1 MPGEKEFLQMEAAE
15 VSSPKPP
22 LPQLHMGQVFAS
34 KNLLLTGVTGFLGK
48 VVLSLLLDKYG
59 EQLNKVYV
67 LVRKGSLNDA
77 RRRFIERVVPSEP
90 FSPLREKY
98 GEGGA
103 LQLIEKKCEVIEGDI
118 TDAWLGMGEAQAE
131 GLQGELSA
139 FINCAGLVSFNPSLQ
154 VGLDANV
161 KGVQNAVAFCQHL
174 KIPLIHVSTAFVAGE
189 RSGLVFEDE
198 PIVGYFP
205 KKEELKEAEFSLE
218 QELKDCAKAIARV
231 RETAEDKA
239 LSTQFQERAQK
250 RLEKEGKDF
259 HDERTLRMAINRER
273 RLWVSLQ
280 LTEVGMERAKFWGW
294 PNTYTYTKSLGEQ
307 VIAQASDLHFA
318 ILRPSIVESALRFPF
333 PGWNEGFTTS
343 APLCFV
349 LLKGHRSV
357 PAGTQT
363 ILDMIPVD
371 LVASAVVAATAQA
384 IATPARRIFHV
395 ASGDSSPC
403 FASRAVELVG
413 LYRRKHFRERK
424 SGNEWMNRLKAR
436 IEPRT
441 VGLQSFNLSSAPF
454 FIQASEKAKTWL
466 EEVKPNWGMP
476 KVLSWIERAQSGLED
491 IGDQA
496 EAVQNIVDIFLPFIW
511 QHRYLFRCDNTREL
525 FASLSLQDRNKV
537 FWSPEKLNWRKYFL
551 ETHLPGLEKWVFPN
565 LEEERKKRR
574 AMPPYRDLLEL
585 LDASAFAFHHRV
597 AFRYLGK
604 EGEQTRFTFGEVRH
618 YAGRVASRLASEGI
632 SPKTQVL
639 LLSENRPEW
648 AISYF
653 GILLAGA
660 TAVPLDADF
669 SLKEIL
675 NIAER
680 SKAGACLFSEEVFE
694 RLPTLLKALTKINVR
709 CISLAE
715 GMEGADVAVQ
725 RPKLSGSDVASLLF
739 TSGTTGMPKGVM
751 LTHENFTWLAA
762 KLAGIFELRAGEGLL
777 SVLPL
782 HHSFEFSAGLLVPFV
797 SGAEVNYLDELTSD
811 KISEALDSKRV
822 TAMVGVP
829 AVWQLFDRKI
839 VQELAQKPA
848 VVEEVMDVLLEFNR
862 QLRDYRDINLG
873 KLLFWP
879 IHQKLGG
886 RMRYL
891 VSGGSSL
898 PKDVHEK
905 FHGFG
910 FSMSEGYG
918 LTESSPVLT
927 IFKAD
932 NKLVPGSVGRVLP
945 GISLKILNPDNDGVG
960 EVLAK
965 GPNIMAGYFEDRE
978 ATDAVLKAGW
988 LYTGD
993 LGYLDTD
1000 GRLFLVGRKK
1010 DVIID
1015 ANGKNVYPDELEVLY
1030 EKHDFIKEL
1039 SIVGFPS
1046 EEGGEKVACLC
1057 VPDVSEKGRAEAI
1070 RELEEHFRKI
1080 SGSLPLYR
1088 RVKALYFWEGVLPRT
1103 STRKVKRKEVLEIVK
1118 RLEARNQTLLRG
1130 RRGKKEVL
1138 DEHMES
1144 LVQLIAQTSQKSA
1157 QEIQLSSKLVDDLG
1171 MDSLMLSE
1179 LTVALEQ
1186 TGWVSQGLDLT
1197 KIQTVDDLGRAL
1209 QSGRKKEAPPKPP
1222 APKREEETSINDFQ
1236 IPEVVSK
1243 AGRKFLALGQQALYE
1258 RMFNI
1263 RVEGK
1268 PFIPQNRNFL
1278 VVANHSSHLDMGL
1291 VKLALGEHGGHLVTL
1306 AARDYFFNRS
1316 VKRFYFENFT
1326 NLIPM
1331 ERQGALRESLR
1342 YAAESL
1348 TQGYNLLIFPEG
1360 TRSKTG
1366 EILEFKPTVGYLS
1379 LMANVDVLPIYIRGS
1394 FNALPKGSL
1403 LPKSKELEVR
1413 IGPALRI
1420 QTMSAHVANMVRS
1433 EAYRWIARIAEE
1445 AVRQLAKG
1453 KVLDLEN
1460 LDEKQTETLG

>member
-1 MPGEKEFLQMEAAE
+1 MEAAD
-15 VSSPKPP
+15 VSSPKPHP
-22 LPQLHMGQVFAS
+22 AQLHIGQVFAS

-48 VVLSLLLDKYG
+48 VTLSMLLDKYG
-59 EQLNKVYV
+59 EQLNKIYV
-67 LVRKGSLNDA
+67 LVRKGSLNNA
-77 RRRFIERVVPSEP
+77 HRRFMERVVPSEP

-98 GEGGA
+98 GEEGA
-103 LQLIEKKCEVIEGDI
+103 LQFFEKKCEVIEGDI
-118 TDAWLGMGEAQAE
+118 TDTWLGMAEAQVEALKE
-131 GLQGELSA
+131 KIAALV
-139 FINCAGLVSFNPSLQ
+139 NCAGLVSFNPSLQ

-161 KGVQNAVAFCQHL
+161 KGVQHAVAFCQHL

-198 PIVGYFP
+198 PVVGYFP

-218 QELKDCAKAIARV
+218 QELKDCAKTIARI
-231 RETAEDKA
+231 REMAEDKA

-250 RLEKEGKDF
+250 RLEREGKDF
-259 HDERTLRMAINRER
+259 HDERTLRMATHRER

-280 LTEVGMERAKFWGW
+280 LTEIGMERAKFWGW

-307 VIAQASDLHFA
+307 VIAQAPDLAFA

-357 PAGTQT
+357 PAGKQT

-384 IATPARRIFHV
+384 IATPGRRIFHL

-441 VGLQSFNLSSAPF
+441 VGLPFFNMSSAPF
-454 FIQASEKAKTWL
+454 FMQASEKTKAWLDKAK
-466 EEVKPNWGMP
+466 PHWGMP
-476 KVLSWIERAQSGLED
+476 KVLSWIERLQSGLEG

-496 EAVQNIVDIFLPFIW
+496 EAVQNIVDIFLPFTW
-511 QHRYLFRCDNTREL
+511 QHRYLFRCDNTRNL
-525 FASLSLQDRNKV
+525 FATLSLQDRNKV
-537 FWSPEKLNWRKYFL
+537 FWSPEKLDWRKYFL

-574 AMPPYRDLLEL
+574 AMAPYRDLLEL

-618 YAGRVASRLASEGI
+618 YAGRVASRLVAEGI
-632 SPKTQVL
+632 QPQTQVL

-680 SKAGACLFSEEVFE
+680 SKAQACLFSEEVFE
-694 RLPTLLKALTKINVR
+694 RLPNLLTKLAKMNVR

-715 GMEGADVAVQ
+715 GMEGAEVVLP
-725 RPKLSGSDVASLLF
+725 RPKLSGGEVASLLF
-739 TSGTTGMPKGVM
+739 TSGTTGVPKGVM

-762 KLAGIFELRAGEGLL
+762 KLASVFELHAGDGLL

-782 HHSFEFSAGLLVPFV
+782 HHSFEFSAGLLVPFIC
-797 SGAEVNYLDELTSD
+797 GAEVNYLDELTSD
-811 KISEALDSKRV
+811 KITEALDSKRV
-822 TAMVGVP
+822 TAMIGVP

-839 VQELAQKPA
+839 AQELAQKPA

-862 QLRDYRDINLG
+862 QLRDYRGVNLG

-898 PKDVHEK
+898 PREVQEK

-910 FSMSEGYG
+910 FSLSEGYG

-927 IFKAD
+927 IFKAE
-932 NKLVPGSVGRVLP
+932 NKLVAGSVGRVLP
-945 GISLKILNPDNDGVG
+945 GISLKISNPDNDGVG
-960 EVLAK
+960 EVWAK

-978 ATDAVLKAGW
+978 ATDAVLKEGW
-988 LYTGD
+988 LHTGD

-1015 ANGKNVYPDELEVLY
+1015 ANGKNVYPDELEILY
-1030 EKHDFIKEL
+1030 EKHPLIKEL
-1039 SIVGFPS
+1039 SILGFPS

-1057 VPDVSEKGRAEAI
+1057 VPETGEKKRAEAI

-1080 SGSLPLYR
+1080 SNSLPLYR

-1103 STRKVKRKEVLEIVK
+1103 STRKVKRKEVLEILK
-1118 RLEARNQTLLRG
+1118 RLEAKNQSLLRG
-1130 RRGKKEVL
+1130 RRGKEIL
-1138 DEHMES
+1138 DEHTES
-1144 LVQLIAQTSQKSA
+1144 LVQLISQASQKPVS
-1157 QEIQLSSKLVDDLG
+1157 EIQLSSKLVDDLG

-1197 KIQTVDDLGRAL
+1197 KIQTVDDLGRTL
-1209 QSGRKKEAPPKPP
+1209 HSGRKKEAAPIKP
-1222 APKREEETSINDFQ
+1222 ATPKRQEETGINDIQ
-1236 IPEVVSK
+1236 IPDVVSS
-1243 AGRKFLALGQQALYE
+1243 AGRKFLALGQQAIYE

-1263 RVEGK
+1263 HVEGK

-1291 VKLALGEHGGHLVTL
+1291 VKLALGEHGGRLVTL

-1342 YAAESL
+1342 YATESL

-1379 LMANVDVLPIYIRGS
+1379 LATNVDVLPIYIRGS

-1403 LPKSKELEVR
+1403 LPKSKDLEVR
-1413 IGPALRI
+1413 IGPALRA
-1420 QTMSAHVANMVRS
+1420 QTMSAHVADMVRS
-1433 EAYRWIARIAEE
+1433 EAYRWIARAAEE
-1445 AVRQLAKG
+1445 AVRQLARG

-1460 LDEKQTETLG
+1460 LDEKQTENLG

>member
-1 MPGEKEFLQMEAAE
+1 MEAAD
-15 VSSPKPP
+15 VSSPKPRP
-22 LPQLHMGQVFAS
+22 PQLNLSQVFADKS
-34 KNLLLTGVTGFLGK
+34 LLLTGVTGFLGK
-48 VVLSLLLDKYG
+48 VTLSMLLDKYG
-59 EQLNKVYV
+59 QALNKVYV
-67 LVRKGSLNDA
+67 LVRKGSLNNA
-77 RRRFIERVVPSEP
+77 QRRFMERVVPSEP
-90 FSPLREKY
+90 FLPLREKY
-98 GEGGA
+98 GEEGA
-103 LQLIEKKCEVIEGDI
+103 LQFFAEKCVVIEGDI
-118 TDAWLGMGEAQAE
+118 TDAWLGMGEAQVEALR
-131 GLQGELSA
+131 GKTAAL
-139 FINCAGLVSFNPSLQ
+139 INCAGLVSFNPSLQ

-161 KGVQNAVAFCQHL
+161 VGVQHAVEFCQAL
-174 KIPLIHVSTAFVAGE
+174 GVPLVHVSTAFVAGE
-189 RSGLVFEDE
+189 RSGLVFENE
-198 PIVGYFP
+198 PVSGYFP
-205 KKEELKEAEFSLE
+205 KKAQLKEAEFSLE

-231 RETAEDKA
+231 REKAEDKA

-259 HDERTLRMAINRER
+259 HDERTLRMAIHRER

-280 LTEVGMERAKFWGW
+280 LTEVGMERAKYWGW

-307 VIAQASDLHFA
+307 VITQTPNLPFA
-318 ILRPSIVESALRFPF
+318 IVRPSIVESALRFPF

-357 PAGTQT
+357 PAGKQT

-371 LVASAVVAATAQA
+371 LVASAVIASTAQA
-384 IATPARRIFHV
+384 IAAPGQRIFHV
-395 ASGDSSPC
+395 ASGDSNPC
-403 FASRAVELVG
+403 FASRTVELVG
-413 LYRRKHFRERK
+413 LYRRKYFRERK
-424 SGNEWMNRLKAR
+424 SGNEWMNRIKAR
-436 IEPRT
+436 IEPKT
-441 VGLQSFNLSSAPF
+441 VNLSSFNMSSAPF
-454 FIQASEKAKTWL
+454 FIRASEKAKAWL
-466 EEVKPNWGMP
+466 EEAKPTWGMP
-476 KVLSWIERAQSGLED
+476 KVLSWMERAHSGLEG
-491 IGDQA
+491 IAEQA

-525 FASLSLQDRNKV
+525 FETLSLQDRNKI
-537 FWSPEKLNWRKYFL
+537 FWSPEKLDWRKYFL
-551 ETHLPGLEKWVFPN
+551 EVHLPGLEKWVFPN
-565 LEEERKKRR
+565 LEEERKKRK
-574 AMPPYRDLLEL
+574 AMAPYRDLLEL
-585 LDASAFAFHHRV
+585 LDASVFAFHHRV

-618 YAGRVASRLASEGI
+618 YAGRVASRLAKEGI
-632 SPKTQVL
+632 KPKTQVL

-648 AISYF
+648 PISYF

-660 TAVPLDADF
+660 TAVPLDAHF
-669 SLKEIL
+669 SQEEIL

-680 SKAGACLFSEEVFE
+680 SKAGACLFSEEVVE
-694 RLPTLLKALTKINVR
+694 RLPKLLEALAKRNVC
-709 CISLAE
+709 CISLAD
-715 GMEGADVAVQ
+715 GMAGADTTLP
-725 RPKLSGSDVASLLF
+725 RPKLSGSEVASLLF
-739 TSGTTGMPKGVM
+739 TSGTTGTPKGVM

-762 KLAGIFELRAGEGLL
+762 KLASVFELRAGDGLL

-782 HHSFEFSAGLLVPFV
+782 HHSFEFSAGLLVPFIC
-797 SGAEVNYLDELTSD
+797 GAEVNYVDELTSD
-811 KISEALDSKRV
+811 KITDALGSKRV

-829 AVWQLFDRKI
+829 AVWQLFERKI
-839 VQELAQKPA
+839 AQELAQKPA

-891 VSGGSSL
+891 VSGGSGL
-898 PKDVHEK
+898 PKELHEK

-910 FSMSEGYG
+910 FALSEGYG

-927 IFKAD
+927 ISKAE
-932 NKLVPGSVGRVLP
+932 NKLLSGTVGRVLP

-978 ATDAVLKAGW
+978 ATDAVLKEGW
-988 LYTGD
+988 LHTGD
-993 LGYLDTD
+993 LGYLDAD
-1000 GRLFLVGRKK
+1000 GRLFLVGRQK

-1030 EKHDFIKEL
+1030 EKHPLIKEL
-1039 SIVGFPS
+1039 SILGFPS

-1057 VPDVSEKGRAEAI
+1057 VPETGDKERAEVI
-1070 RELEEHFRKI
+1070 RELEEHFRKT
-1080 SGSLPLYR
+1080 SSALPLYR
-1088 RVKALYFWEGVLPRT
+1088 RVKALYFWDGVLPRT
-1103 STRKVKRKEVLEIVK
+1103 ATRKVKRKEVLEILK
-1118 RLEARNQTLLRG
+1118 RLEAQSQTLLKA
-1130 RRGKKEVL
+1130 RRGKEVL
-1138 DEHMES
+1138 DENMES
-1144 LVQLIAQTSQKSA
+1144 LVQLIAQTAQKPAS
-1157 QEIQLSSKLVDDLG
+1157 EIHLSSKLVDDLG

-1186 TGWVSQGLDLT
+1186 TGWVSQGMDLT

-1209 QSGRKKEAPPKPP
+1209 QAGRRRETAPKPP
-1222 APKREEETSINDFQ
+1222 APKRQEETGKGFNDFQ
-1236 IPEVVSK
+1236 IPEVVSS
-1243 AGRKFLALGQQALYE
+1243 AGRRLLGLGQRAIYE

-1263 RVEGK
+1263 HVDGK

-1291 VKLALGEHGGHLVTL
+1291 VKLALGEHGERLVTL

-1316 VKRFYFENFT
+1316 VKKFYFENFT

-1342 YAAESL
+1342 YAVESL

-1379 LMANVDVLPIYIRGS
+1379 LSANVDVLPVYIHGA

-1413 IGPALRI
+1413 IGPALRV
-1420 QTMSAHVANMVRS
+1420 QTMSAHVSDMVRS
-1433 EAYRWIARIAEE
+1433 EAYRWISRVAEE
-1445 AVRQLAKG
+1445 AVRQLARG
-1453 KVLDLEN
+1453 EVLDLEN
-1460 LDEKQTETLG
+1460 LDEKQTEKL